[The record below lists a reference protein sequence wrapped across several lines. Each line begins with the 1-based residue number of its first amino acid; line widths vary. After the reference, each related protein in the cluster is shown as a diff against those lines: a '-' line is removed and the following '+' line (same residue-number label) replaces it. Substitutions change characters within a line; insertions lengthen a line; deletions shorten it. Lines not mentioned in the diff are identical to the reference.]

1 MITRWKIFLLMIM
14 IGKNGKSNNTNN
26 SMILLI
32 DSDFDLSKIKT
43 IKKDFHYNQIISFD
57 YNSHKNLN
65 LGSIEHETSD
75 KFITQ
80 ENTNEIQNHLYIFS
94 KWYDVKSIQKYF
106 MIGDL
111 NIGQLLQEQFID
123 YMIKFLKKFFEFK
136 KIHEK
141 FPNSTFISSGILY
154 EISAIF
160 SSNVQKI
167 DTDEEVNYDFVHDKV
182 RIDLNL
188 GKNKINFSLS
198 SSKYKKIK
206 HFSEK
211 FTQSLFEPKATP
223 NSRNVLLVEL
233 STEIYQNLL
242 EESRNHN
249 VNLIQFGI
257 RRPAIWSMNTFKIIK
272 NSKCGIITPDSL
284 IDSKLKIKIQ
294 EQKNL
299 ITNQI
304 SDLYKQ
310 DEILSKYFSYDG
322 YSFWHTIKPIIQKLF
337 EKKVE
342 EIARDIQT
350 IKTLFQRI
358 KIDTIMVSS
367 EIGITEQIVISE
379 SKKHGIKLI
388 LLQHGI
394 YYDTKEAVGT
404 NLSKGLY
411 PIKSDKFLVWGKIS
425 ENNLKNI
432 DIIEPTKLKI
442 IGHPKYDSWKSISMG
457 KDSSS
462 VLLTLTGPEHMFIQ
476 GHQISNIIK
485 FENHV
490 EQICRTVVAMKKKLI
505 IKIHPSFHVFDFSEM
520 IKKISSDIEVISTG
534 SIMELINSCDIMI
547 ATNYTTAI
555 LESYLLQKPVIC
567 LPIIDYNLGI
577 PTLFDF
583 NAETNISIEKLQ
595 MTLEKLLHDK
605 NFKNK
610 IIQRQNEF
618 IENYLANYGSSSKKL
633 LEYIETI

>member
-26 SMILLI
+26 SVILLI
-32 DSDFDLSKIKT
+32 DSDFDRSKIKT

-136 KIHEK
+136 KIYEK

-154 EISAIF
+154 EISTIF

-358 KIDTIMVSS
+358 KIDIIMVSS

-462 VLLTLTGPEHMFIQ
+462 ILLTLTGPEHMFIQ

-534 SIMELINSCDIMI
+534 SIMELINSSDIMI
-547 ATNYTTAI
+547 ATNHTTAI

-610 IIQRQNEF
+610 TIQRQNEF
-618 IENYLANYGSSSKKL
+618 VENYLTDRENSSKKL
-633 LEYIETI
+633 LEYIETV

>member
-136 KIHEK
+136 KIYEK

-342 EIARDIQT
+342 EIARNIQT
-350 IKTLFQRI
+350 IKILFQRI
-358 KIDTIMVSS
+358 KIDTIMISS

-394 YYDTKEAVGT
+394 YYDTKEAVET

-490 EQICRTVVAMKKKLI
+490 EQICRTVIAMKKKLI

-534 SIMELINSCDIMI
+534 SIMELINSCDVMI
-547 ATNYTTAI
+547 VTNYTTAI

-610 IIQRQNEF
+610 TIQRQNEF
-618 IENYLANYGSSSKKL
+618 VENYLIDRENSSKKL

>member
-1 MITRWKIFLLMIM
+1 M

-26 SMILLI
+26 SVILLI
-32 DSDFDLSKIKT
+32 DSDFDRSKIKT

-136 KIHEK
+136 KIYEK

-154 EISAIF
+154 EISTIF

-342 EIARDIQT
+342 EIARNIQT
-350 IKTLFQRI
+350 IKILFQRI
-358 KIDTIMVSS
+358 KIDTIMISS

-394 YYDTKEAVGT
+394 YYDTKEAVET

-411 PIKSDKFLVWGKIS
+411 PIKSDKFLVWGNIS

-490 EQICRTVVAMKKKLI
+490 EQICRTVIAMKKKLI

-534 SIMELINSCDIMI
+534 SIMELINSSDIMI

-610 IIQRQNEF
+610 TIQRQNEF
-618 IENYLANYGSSSKKL
+618 VENYLTDRENSSKKL

>member
-136 KIHEK
+136 KIYEK

-167 DTDEEVNYDFVHDKV
+167 DTDEEVNYDFVHDNV

-342 EIARDIQT
+342 EIARNIQT

-358 KIDTIMVSS
+358 KIDTIMISS

-394 YYDTKEAVGT
+394 YYDTKEAVET

-490 EQICRTVVAMKKKLI
+490 EQICRTVIAMKKKLI

-610 IIQRQNEF
+610 TIQRQNEF
-618 IENYLANYGSSSKKL
+618 VENYLTDHENSSKKL

>member
-1 MITRWKIFLLMIM
+1 MIM
-14 IGKNGKSNNTNN
+14 IGKNGKSN
-26 SMILLI
+26 SISKSAILLI
-32 DSDFDLSKIKT
+32 DTDSNLSKIKT
-43 IKKDFHYNQIISFD
+43 TKKDFHWNKIISFD
-57 YNSHKNLN
+57 YDSHKNLN
-65 LGSIEHETSD
+65 LENIEHEISD
-75 KFITQ
+75 EFITQ
-80 ENTNEIQNHLYIFS
+80 EETNEIQNHLYTFS

-106 MIGDL
+106 MVGDL

-211 FTQSLFEPKATP
+211 FTQSLFEPKTTP

-242 EESRNHN
+242 EESRNYN

-358 KIDTIMVSS
+358 KIDTIMISS

-379 SKKHGIKLI
+379 SKKHGIKLT

-432 DIIEPTKLKI
+432 GIIEPTKLKI

-490 EQICRTVVAMKKKLI
+490 EQICRSVVAMEKKLI

-520 IKKISSDIEVISTG
+520 IKKISSDIEIISTG

-610 IIQRQNEF
+610 TIQRQDEF
-618 IENYLANYGSSSKKL
+618 VKNYLTERENSSKKL

>member
-14 IGKNGKSNNTNN
+14 IGKNGKSN
-26 SMILLI
+26 SISKSAILLI
-32 DSDFDLSKIKT
+32 DSDSNLSKIKT
-43 IKKDFHYNQIISFD
+43 TKKDFHWNKIISFD
-57 YNSHKNLN
+57 YDSHKNLN
-65 LGSIEHETSD
+65 LENIEHETSD
-75 KFITQ
+75 EFITQ
-80 ENTNEIQNHLYIFS
+80 EETNEIQNHLYTFS

-106 MIGDL
+106 MVGDL

-242 EESRNHN
+242 EESRNYN

-294 EQKNL
+294 EQENL

-358 KIDTIMVSS
+358 KIDTIMISS

-442 IGHPKYDSWKSISMG
+442 IGHPKYDSWKPTSIN
-457 KDSSS
+457 KNSSY
-462 VLLTLTGPEHMFIQ
+462 VLLTLTGPEHMLIQ

-490 EQICRTVVAMKKKLI
+490 EQICKVVIAMKKKLI

-534 SIMELINSCDIMI
+534 NIEELINSSDVVI
-547 ATNYTTAI
+547 ATNHTTAI

-567 LPIIDYNLGI
+567 LPIIDYNLGV

-583 NAETNISIEKLQ
+583 NSETNISIEKFQ
-595 MTLEKLLHDK
+595 MTFEKLISDK

-610 IIQRQNEF
+610 IIHSQNEF
-618 IENYLANYGSSSKKL
+618 VENYLINYGNSSKKL

>member
-14 IGKNGKSNNTNN
+14 IGKNGKFNNTN
-26 SMILLI
+26 SSVILLI
-32 DSDFDLSKIKT
+32 DSDFDLSKIKS
-43 IKKDFHYNQIISFD
+43 IKKDFQYDKVISFD

-65 LGSIEHETSD
+65 LKNTKHEISD
-75 KFITQ
+75 EFIKQ
-80 ENTNEIQNHLYIFS
+80 KETNEIQNYLYTFS

-106 MIGDL
+106 MIEDL

-242 EESRNHN
+242 DESRNYN

-310 DEILSKYFSYDG
+310 DEILFKYFSYDG

-358 KIDTIMVSS
+358 KIDTIMISS

-394 YYDTKEAVGT
+394 YYDTKEAIET

-432 DIIEPTKLKI
+432 DIVEPTKLKI

-520 IKKISSDIEVISTG
+520 IKKISSDIEIISTG

-610 IIQRQNEF
+610 TIQRQNEF
-618 IENYLANYGSSSKKL
+618 VENYLVNHGNSSKKL
-633 LEYIETI
+633 LEYIKTM

>member
-14 IGKNGKSNNTNN
+14 IGKNGKSN
-26 SMILLI
+26 SISKSAILLI
-32 DSDFDLSKIKT
+32 DSDSNLSKIKT
-43 IKKDFHYNQIISFD
+43 TKKDFHWNKIISFD
-57 YNSHKNLN
+57 YDSHKNLN
-65 LGSIEHETSD
+65 LENIEHETSD
-75 KFITQ
+75 EFITQ
-80 ENTNEIQNHLYIFS
+80 EETNEIQNHLYTFS

-106 MIGDL
+106 MIEDL

-211 FTQSLFEPKATP
+211 FTQSLFEPKDTP

-242 EESRNHN
+242 EESTNHN

-284 IDSKLKIKIQ
+284 IDSKLKNKIQ

-310 DEILSKYFSYDG
+310 DEILSKYFSYEG

-342 EIARDIQT
+342 EISRNIQT

-358 KIDTIMVSS
+358 KIDTIMISS

-490 EQICRTVVAMKKKLI
+490 EQICRTVIAMEKKLI

-520 IKKISSDIEVISTG
+520 IKKISSDIEIISTG
-534 SIMELINSCDIMI
+534 SIMELINSSDIMI
-547 ATNYTTAI
+547 ATNHTTAI

-567 LPIIDYNLGI
+567 LPIIDYNLGT
-577 PTLFDF
+577 PTFFDF
-583 NAETNISIEKLQ
+583 NAETNISIKKLQ
-595 MTLEKLLHDK
+595 MTLEKLLYDK

-610 IIQRQNEF
+610 TIQRQNEF
-618 IENYLANYGSSSKKL
+618 VENYLTDRENSSKKL

>member
-1 MITRWKIFLLMIM
+1 MITKWKIFLLMIM
-14 IGKNGKSNNTNN
+14 TGKNGKSDNTKD
-26 SMILLI
+26 SVILLI

-43 IKKDFHYNQIISFD
+43 IKKDLHYNQIISFD

-65 LGSIEHETSD
+65 LENIEHQISD
-75 KFITQ
+75 EFITQ
-80 ENTNEIQNHLYIFS
+80 EDTNKIQDHLYTFS
-94 KWYDVKSIQKYF
+94 KWYYEKSIRKFF
-106 MIGDL
+106 MIDDL

-136 KIHEK
+136 KIYEK
-141 FPNSTFISSGILY
+141 FPNTIFVSSGILY
-154 EISAIF
+154 EISRIF
-160 SSNVQKI
+160 SSNIEKVDNNK
-167 DTDEEVNYDFVHDKV
+167 EANYDFVHDKV

-188 GKNKINFSLS
+188 GKNHINFSLS

-206 HFSEK
+206 RFSEK
-211 FTQSLFEPKATP
+211 FTQSLFEPKTTS

-233 STEIYQNLL
+233 STEIYQKLL
-242 EESRNHN
+242 EESKNHN
-249 VNLIQFGI
+249 INLIQFGI
-257 RRPAIWSMNTFKIIK
+257 RRPAIWNMDTFRIIK
-272 NSKCGIITPDSL
+272 NSKCGIITPGSL
-284 IDSKLKIKIQ
+284 IDSNLKIKIQ

-299 ITNQI
+299 IAEQI

-337 EKKVE
+337 AKRIEQ
-342 EIARDIQT
+342 IARDIQT
-350 IKTLFQRI
+350 IRMLFQRI
-358 KIDTIMVSS
+358 KIDTIMISS

-379 SKKHGIKLI
+379 TKKHGIKLV

-394 YYDTKEAVGT
+394 YYDTKESMET

-411 PIKSDKFLVWGKIS
+411 PVKSDKFLVWGKIS
-425 ENNLKNI
+425 ENHLKNI

-442 IGHPKYDSWKSISMG
+442 IGHPKYDSWKPISIN
-457 KDSSS
+457 KNSSY
-462 VLLTLTGPEHMFIQ
+462 VLLTLTGPEHMLIQ

-490 EQICRTVVAMKKKLI
+490 EQICKAVIAMKKKLI
-505 IKIHPSFHVFDFSEM
+505 IKIHPSFHVFDFNKM

-534 SIMELINSCDIMI
+534 NIAELINSSDVVI
-547 ATNYTTAI
+547 ATNHTTAI

-567 LPIIDYNLGI
+567 LPIIDYNLGV

-583 NAETNISIEKLQ
+583 NSETNISIKKFQTTFEKLIS
-595 MTLEKLLHDK
+595 DK

-610 IIQRQNEF
+610 IIHRQNEF
-618 IENYLANYGSSSKKL
+618 VENYLINHGNSSKKL
-633 LEYIETI
+633 LEYIQTI

>member
-14 IGKNGKSNNTNN
+14 IGKNGKSKNINN
-26 SMILLI
+26 SVILLI

-43 IKKDFHYNQIISFD
+43 IKKDFQYNQVISFD

-65 LGSIEHETSD
+65 LENIEHHISD
-75 KFITQ
+75 EFITQ
-80 ENTNEIQNHLYIFS
+80 ENTNEIQNHLYNFS
-94 KWYDVKSIQKYF
+94 KWYYEKSIQKFF
-106 MIGDL
+106 MIEDL

-188 GKNKINFSLS
+188 GKNRINFSIS

-211 FTQSLFEPKATP
+211 FTQSLFEPKITS
-223 NSRNVLLVEL
+223 NSHNVLLVEL
-233 STEIYQNLL
+233 STEIYQKLL

-249 VNLIQFGI
+249 INLIQFGI
-257 RRPAIWSMNTFKIIK
+257 RRPAIWNMDTFKIIK

-284 IDSKLKIKIQ
+284 IDSELKIKIQ

-299 ITNQI
+299 ITKQI
-304 SDLYKQ
+304 SELYQ
-310 DEILSKYFSYDG
+310 HEEILSQYFSYEG
-322 YSFWHTIKPIIQKLF
+322 YSFWRAIKPIVQKLF
-337 EKKVE
+337 ETRIE
-342 EIARDIQT
+342 HIARDIQT
-350 IKTLFQRI
+350 IRALFQ
-358 KIDTIMVSS
+358 KFAIDTAIISS
-367 EIGITEQIVISE
+367 EIGITEQIVINE
-379 SKKHGIKLI
+379 SKKHGVKLA

-394 YYDTKEAVGT
+394 YYDTKEAKET
-404 NLSKGLY
+404 NISKGLY
-411 PIKSDKFLVWGKIS
+411 PIKSDKFLIWGKVS
-425 ENNLKNI
+425 ENDLKNI
-432 DIIEPTKLKI
+432 DIIEPTKLKV
-442 IGHPKYDSWKSISMG
+442 IGHPKYDSWKLISMHN
-457 KDSSS
+457 DSSC
-462 VLLTLTGPEHMFIQ
+462 VLLALTGPEHMLIQ

-485 FENHV
+485 FENYV
-490 EQICRTVVAMKKKLI
+490 EQICKIVTAMKKKLI
-505 IKIHPSFHVFDFSEM
+505 IKIHPSFHVFDFTEM
-520 IKKISSDIEVISTG
+520 IKKISSDIEVISAG
-534 SIMELINSCDIMI
+534 GIMELVNSYDVMI
-547 ATNYTTAI
+547 ATNHTTAI

-583 NAETNISIEKLQ
+583 NSETNISIENLQ
-595 MTLEKLLHDK
+595 MTLEKLMCDK

-618 IENYLANYGSSSKKL
+618 VENYLANYGSSSKKL
-633 LEYIETI
+633 LEYIETM

>member
-1 MITRWKIFLLMIM
+1 MIM
-14 IGKNGKSNNTNN
+14 TGKNGKSDNTKD
-26 SMILLI
+26 SVILLI

-65 LGSIEHETSD
+65 LENIEHQISD
-75 KFITQ
+75 DFITQ
-80 ENTNEIQNHLYIFS
+80 EDTNKIQDHLYTFS
-94 KWYDVKSIQKYF
+94 KWYYEKSIRKFF
-106 MIGDL
+106 MIDDL

-136 KIHEK
+136 KIYEK
-141 FPNSTFISSGILY
+141 FPNTTFISSGIMY
-154 EISAIF
+154 EISRIF
-160 SSNVQKI
+160 SSNIEKVDSNK
-167 DTDEEVNYDFVHDKV
+167 EVNYDFVHDKV

-188 GKNKINFSLS
+188 GKNRINFSLS

-206 HFSEK
+206 QLSEK
-211 FTQSLFEPKATP
+211 FTQSLFEPKTTS
-223 NSRNVLLVEL
+223 NSSNVLLVEL
-233 STEIYQNLL
+233 STEIYQQLL
-242 EESRNHN
+242 EEAKNHN
-249 VNLIQFGI
+249 INLIQFGI
-257 RRPAIWSMNTFKIIK
+257 RRPAIWNMNTFRVIK

-284 IDSKLKIKIQ
+284 IHSNLKIKIQ

-299 ITNQI
+299 ISKKI
-304 SDLYKQ
+304 LDLYKQ

-322 YSFWHTIKPIIQKLF
+322 YSFWHTIKPIVQKLF
-337 EKKVE
+337 EKRIE
-342 EIARDIQT
+342 QIARDIQT
-350 IKTLFQRI
+350 IRMLFQRI
-358 KIDTIMVSS
+358 KIDTIMISS
-367 EIGITEQIVISE
+367 EIGITEQIVINE

-394 YYDTKEAVGT
+394 YYDTKEAVET

-490 EQICRTVVAMKKKLI
+490 EQICRTVIAMKKKLI
-505 IKIHPSFHVFDFSEM
+505 IKIHPSFHVFDFNKM

-534 SIMELINSCDIMI
+534 NIAELINSSDVVI
-547 ATNYTTAI
+547 ATNHTTAI

-567 LPIIDYNLGI
+567 LPIIDYNLGV

-583 NAETNISIEKLQ
+583 NSETNISIKKFQTTFEKLIS
-595 MTLEKLLHDK
+595 DK

-610 IIQRQNEF
+610 IIHRQNEF
-618 IENYLANYGSSSKKL
+618 VENYLINHGNSSKKL
-633 LEYIETI
+633 LEYIQTI

>member
-136 KIHEK
+136 KIYEK

-167 DTDEEVNYDFVHDKV
+167 DTDEEVNYDFVHDNV

-342 EIARDIQT
+342 EIARNIQT

-358 KIDTIMVSS
+358 KIDTIMISS

-490 EQICRTVVAMKKKLI
+490 EQICRAVIAMKKKLI
-505 IKIHPSFHVFDFSEM
+505 IKIHPSFHVFDFSEI

-567 LPIIDYNLGI
+567 LPIIDYNLGT

-595 MTLEKLLHDK
+595 TTLEKLLHNK

-610 IIQRQNEF
+610 TIQRQNEF
-618 IENYLANYGSSSKKL
+618 VENYLIDRENSSKKL

>member
-1 MITRWKIFLLMIM
+1 M
-14 IGKNGKSNNTNN
+14 IGKNGKSN
-26 SMILLI
+26 SISKSAILLI
-32 DSDFDLSKIKT
+32 DSDSNLSKIKT
-43 IKKDFHYNQIISFD
+43 TKRDFHWNKIISFD
-57 YNSHKNLN
+57 YDSHKNLN
-65 LGSIEHETSD
+65 LENIEHETSD
-75 KFITQ
+75 EFITQ
-80 ENTNEIQNHLYIFS
+80 EETNEIQNHLYTFS

-106 MIGDL
+106 MVGDL

-211 FTQSLFEPKATP
+211 FTQSLFEPKDTP

-242 EESRNHN
+242 EESTNHN

-310 DEILSKYFSYDG
+310 DEILSKYFSYEG

-337 EKKVE
+337 EKRVE
-342 EIARDIQT
+342 EISRNIQT

-358 KIDTIMVSS
+358 KIDTIMISS

-432 DIIEPTKLKI
+432 GIIEPTKLKI
-442 IGHPKYDSWKSISMG
+442 IGHPKYDSWKPTPIN
-457 KDSSS
+457 KNSSY
-462 VLLTLTGPEHMFIQ
+462 VLLTLTGPEHMLIQ

-490 EQICRTVVAMKKKLI
+490 EQICKAVIAMKKKLI

-534 SIMELINSCDIMI
+534 NIEELINSSDVVI
-547 ATNYTTAI
+547 ATNHTTAI

-567 LPIIDYNLGI
+567 LPIIDYNLGV
-577 PTLFDF
+577 PTLFGF
-583 NAETNISIEKLQ
+583 NSETNISIEKFR
-595 MTLEKLLHDK
+595 MTFEKLISDK

-610 IIQRQNEF
+610 IIHSQNEF
-618 IENYLANYGSSSKKL
+618 VENYLINHGNSSKKL